1 MIEKIQTNSVRVDGI
16 LPPNDLKPK
25 EPSSALEVK
34 SKKHKGMLPGDAIR
48 LNYLEK
54 GEESLLKEKV
64 RTLLTEIKTAVKKSG
79 FDPRVTN
86 ILMLYIAFAQN
97 QMDQNDKLEAGWMDQ
112 QHVQNL
118 LLEDSA
124 REQKKVANESTQG
137 RHANLGAIIG
147 FTLLAILGF
156 ALLFTGVGSAA
167 GAGLLAGEGA
177 ATTGFLATEGALATA
192 STFTLGAAGSLAGT
206 SVSLGFAIP
215 AMNNPEGAGLGPVT
229 QEGPDQAKLTQISIL
244 NSFWNLLAQKANQ
257 NIQTGTQLN
266 IVNASSSNTQ
276 QGQQAS
282 QIISEWG
289 QMSRFQIAR

>member
-1 MIEKIQTNSVRVDGI
+1 MIEKIQTNSIRMGET
-16 LPPNDLKPK
+16 LPPNDLNPK
-25 EPSSALEVK
+25 ESSSVSEVK
-34 SKKHKGMLPGDAIR
+34 NKKHKGMLPADTIR

-54 GEESLLKEKV
+54 GEEALLKEKV

-86 ILMLYIAFAQN
+86 ILMLYIAFAQS

-124 REQKKVANESTQG
+124 KEQKKVANESTQG
-137 RHANLGAIIG
+137 RHANIGAIIG
-147 FTLLAILGF
+147 FSLLAVLGF
-156 ALLFTGVGSAA
+156 ALLFTGVGTAA
-167 GAGLLAGEGA
+167 GAGLLAAEGTA
-177 ATTGFLATEGALATA
+177 ATGFLATEGALATA
-192 STFTLGAAGSLAGT
+192 STFALGGTGALAGT
-206 SVSLGFAIP
+206 GVSLGFAVP
-215 AMNNPEGAGLGPVT
+215 AMNNPEGTGLGPVT
-229 QEGPDQAKLTQISIL
+229 QEGPDQAKLAQISIL

-266 IVNASSSNTQ
+266 IVNTSSSNTQ

-282 QIISEWG
+282 QVISEWG
-289 QMSRFQIAR
+289 QMSRFQVAR

>member
-16 LPPNDLKPK
+16 LPSNDVKPK
-25 EPSSALEVK
+25 DSSLVSEVK
-34 SKKHKGMLPGDAIR
+34 NKKHKGMLPTEAIR

-64 RTLLTEIKTAVKKSG
+64 RSVLTEIKTAIKKSG
-79 FDPRVTN
+79 FDPQGTN
-86 ILMLYIAFAQN
+86 ILMLYIAFAQS
-97 QMDQNDKLEAGWMDQ
+97 QMDQNDKLEASWEGQ

-124 REQKKVANESTQG
+124 TEQKKIANESTQG
-137 RHANLGAIIG
+137 SHISIWK
-147 FTLLAILGF
+147 AILIGIAVIAVCAIVGF
-156 ALLFTGVGSAA
+156 FTGGIGIGIAA
-167 GAGLLAGEGA
+167 GVAIAAIGVGAPAGVA
-177 ATTGFLATEGALATA
+177 A
-192 STFTLGAAGSLAGT
+192 SNPNAAGVG
-206 SVSLGFAIP
+206 G
-215 AMNNPEGAGLGPVT
+215 VT
-229 QEGPDQAKLTQISIL
+229 ENGPDQGKLIQIGIL
-244 NSFWNLLAQKANQ
+244 NNFWNLLAQKANQ

-266 IVNASSSNTQ
+266 IVNTSSSNTQ

>member
-1 MIEKIQTNSVRVDGI
+1 MIKKVQTNSVGVDRI
-16 LPPNDLKPK
+16 LPSNGLKPK
-25 EPSSALEVK
+25 DSSSVSEIK
-34 SKKHKGMLPGDAIR
+34 NKKHKGMLPADAIK

-54 GEESLLKEKV
+54 GEEFLLKEKV
-64 RTLLTEIKTAVKKSG
+64 RTLLAEIKTAVKKSG

-86 ILMLYIAFAQN
+86 ILMLYVAFAQS

-124 REQKKVANESTQG
+124 KEQKKVANESTQG
-137 RHANLGAIIG
+137 RHANIGAIIG
-147 FTLLAILGF
+147 FALLAIVGF
-156 ALLFTGVGSAA
+156 ALLFTGIGTAA
-167 GAGLLAGEGA
+167 GAGLLAAEGA
-177 ATTGFLATEGALATA
+177 ATTGLLATEGAIATA
-192 STFTLGAAGSLAGT
+192 SGYTLAGAGAFAGT
-206 SVSLGFAIP
+206 GVSLGFAVP
-215 AMNNPEGAGLGPVT
+215 AMNNPEGSGLGPVT

-289 QMSRFQIAR
+289 QMSRFQVAR

>member
-1 MIEKIQTNSVRVDGI
+1 MIGKIQTNHVRVDSI
-16 LPPNDLKPK
+16 LPFN
-25 EPSSALEVK
+25 ESSSKDSSVISEGLP
-34 SKKHKGMLPGDAIR
+34 KKHKGMLPADAAR
-48 LNYLEK
+48 LNLEK
-54 GEESLLKEKV
+54 TEETLLKEKV
-64 RTLLTEIKTAVKKSG
+64 KALLNEMKTAVEKSG

-124 REQKKVANESTQG
+124 KEQKKIANESTQG
-137 RHANLGAIIG
+137 RHANIGAVIG
-147 FTLLAILGF
+147 FAVLAIVGI
-156 ALLFTGVGSAA
+156 ALLFTGVGTAA
-167 GAGLLAGEGA
+167 GAGILAAEGGAIATAAA
-177 ATTGFLATEGALATA
+177 ATSAYAFVGAGALV
-192 STFTLGAAGSLAGT
+192 GT
-206 SVSLGFAIP
+206 GVSLGFAIP

-229 QEGPDQAKLTQISIL
+229 QEGPDQAKLTRIGIL
-244 NSFWNLLAQKANQ
+244 NGFYNMLAQKANQ

-266 IVNASSSNTQ
+266 IVNTSSSNTQ

-289 QMSRFQIAR
+289 QMTRFQVAR

>member
-16 LPPNDLKPK
+16 LPSNDVKPK
-25 EPSSALEVK
+25 DSAIVSEVK
-34 SKKHKGMLPGDAIR
+34 NKKHKGMLPTDAIR
-48 LNYLEK
+48 LNYVEK
-54 GEESLLKEKV
+54 GEETLLKEKV
-64 RTLLTEIKTAVKKSG
+64 RAILAELKTAIGKSG

-124 REQKKVANESTQG
+124 KEQKKVANESTQG
-137 RHANLGAIIG
+137 RHVSLWK
-147 FTLLAILGF
+147 AILIGIGVIAICALVGF
-156 ALLFTGVGSAA
+156 FTAGIGVGVAA
-167 GAGLLAGEGA
+167 GAAIAAVSVGAPAGVASSNPNA
-177 ATTGFLATEGALATA
+177 AGIGALTD
-192 STFTLGAAGSLAGT
+192 
-206 SVSLGFAIP
+206 
-215 AMNNPEGAGLGPVT
+215 
-229 QEGPDQAKLTQISIL
+229 QGPDQAKLTQISIL

-266 IVNASSSNTQ
+266 IVNTSSSNTQ

-289 QMSRFQIAR
+289 QMSRFQVAR

>member
-1 MIEKIQTNSVRVDGI
+1 MIEKIPINSIQADGI
-16 LPPNDLKPK
+16 LPSNELKTK
-25 EPSSALEVK
+25 SSSIISEVK
-34 SKKHKGMLPGDAIR
+34 NKKRKGMLPAEAIR

-54 GEESLLKEKV
+54 GAESLLKERVSVILSEMK
-64 RTLLTEIKTAVKKSG
+64 TTIKTSG
-79 FDPRVTN
+79 FNPRLTN
-86 ILMLYIAFAQN
+86 ILMLYIAFAQS

-124 REQKKVANESTQG
+124 KEQKKIANESTQG
-137 RHANLGAIIG
+137 RHANIGVIIG
-147 FTLLAILGF
+147 FALLAIVGF
-156 ALLFTGVGSAA
+156 ALLFTGIGTAA
-167 GAGLLAGEGA
+167 GAGLLATEGA
-177 ATTGFLATEGALATA
+177 AATGLLATEGAIATA
-192 STFTLGAAGSLAGT
+192 SGYTLAGAGAFIGIG
-206 SVSLGFAIP
+206 VSLGIAIP
-215 AMNNPEGAGLGPVT
+215 AMNNPEGAGLGFVT
-229 QEGPDQAKLTQISIL
+229 QEGPDQGKLARISIL

>member
-1 MIEKIQTNSVRVDGI
+1 MIEKIQTNSVRMDGI
-16 LPPNDLKPK
+16 LPSNDVKPK
-25 EPSSALEVK
+25 DSSSASEVK
-34 SKKHKGMLPGDAIR
+34 NKKHKGMLPTDAIR
-48 LNYLEK
+48 LNYVEK

-64 RTLLTEIKTAVKKSG
+64 KSILTEIKTAIKKSG
-79 FDPRVTN
+79 FDPQVTN
-86 ILMLYIAFAQN
+86 ILMLYIAFAQS

-124 REQKKVANESTQG
+124 KEQKKIANESTEG
-137 RHANLGAIIG
+137 KHVSIWK
-147 FTLLAILGF
+147 
-156 ALLFTGVGSAA
+156 ALLIGIAVIAVCAIVGFFTGGLGIGVAA
-167 GAGLLAGEGA
+167 GIAIAAVSVGAPAGV
-177 ATTGFLATEGALATA
+177 A
-192 STFTLGAAGSLAGT
+192 SSNPNAAGVDPLT
-206 SVSLGFAIP
+206 DK
-215 AMNNPEGAGLGPVT
+215 
-229 QEGPDQAKLTQISIL
+229 GPDQAKLTQIGIL

-289 QMSRFQIAR
+289 QMSRFQVAR

>member
-1 MIEKIQTNSVRVDGI
+1 MIEKIQTNSVRMNEI
-16 LPPNDLKPK
+16 LPPNDLNSK
-25 EPSSALEVK
+25 ESSSVSEIK
-34 SKKHKGMLPGDAIR
+34 NKKHKGMLPADAIR
-48 LNYLEK
+48 LNYVEK

-64 RTLLTEIKTAVKKSG
+64 RAILTEVKTAIKKSG

-124 REQKKVANESTQG
+124 KEQKKVANESTQG
-137 RHANLGAIIG
+137 RHISIWK
-147 FTLLAILGF
+147 AILIGIAVIAVCAIVGF
-156 ALLFTGVGSAA
+156 FTAGIGIGVAAGVAVAAIGVGAPSFVANSNPNAA
-167 GAGLLAGEGA
+167 GVSGV
-177 ATTGFLATEGALATA
+177 TE
-192 STFTLGAAGSLAGT
+192 
-206 SVSLGFAIP
+206 
-215 AMNNPEGAGLGPVT
+215 N
-229 QEGPDQAKLTQISIL
+229 GPDQGKLTQIGIL

-266 IVNASSSNTQ
+266 IVNTSSSNTQ

-282 QIISEWG
+282 QVISEWG
-289 QMSRFQIAR
+289 QMSRFQVAR

>member
-16 LPPNDLKPK
+16 LPPNDLNSKN
-25 EPSSALEVK
+25 SSSVSEVK
-34 SKKHKGMLPGDAIR
+34 NKKHKGMLPADAIK

-64 RTLLTEIKTAVKKSG
+64 RGILTEIKTAVKKSG

-124 REQKKVANESTQG
+124 KEQKKVANESTQG
-137 RHANLGAIIG
+137 RHANIGAIIG
-147 FTLLAILGF
+147 FALLAIVGF
-156 ALLFTGVGSAA
+156 ALLFTGVGTAA
-167 GAGLLAGEGA
+167 GAGLLA
-177 ATTGFLATEGALATA
+177 TEGA
-192 STFTLGAAGSLAGT
+192 FAAGGAVAAASGYAVAGAGAFVGT
-206 SVSLGFAIP
+206 GVSLGFAVP
-215 AMNNPEGAGLGPVT
+215 AMNNPGGSGLGPVT
-229 QEGPDQAKLTQISIL
+229 QEGPDQGKLTQIGIL

-266 IVNASSSNTQ
+266 IVNTSSSNTQ

-289 QMSRFQIAR
+289 QMSRFQVAR

>member
-1 MIEKIQTNSVRVDGI
+1 MIEKIQTNSVRIDGI
-16 LPPNDLKPK
+16 LPSSDLKSK
-25 EPSSALEVK
+25 DSSASELRN
-34 SKKHKGMLPGDAIR
+34 KKHKGMLPTDAIR
-48 LNYLEK
+48 LNYVEK

-64 RTLLTEIKTAVKKSG
+64 KAILTEVKTAIKKSG

-124 REQKKVANESTQG
+124 KEQKKIANESTQG
-137 RHANLGAIIG
+137 RHANIGAIIG
-147 FTLLAILGF
+147 FSLLAIIGF
-156 ALLFTGVGSAA
+156 ALLFTGIGTAA
-167 GAGLLAGEGA
+167 GAGLLA
-177 ATTGFLATEGALATA
+177 TEGA
-192 STFTLGAAGSLAGT
+192 FAAGGAVAAASGTAVAGAGAFAGT
-206 SVSLGFAIP
+206 GVSLGFAVP
-215 AMNNPEGAGLGPVT
+215 AMTNPEGAGLGPVT
-229 QEGPDQAKLTQISIL
+229 QEGPDQAKLAKISIL

-266 IVNASSSNTQ
+266 IVNTSSSNTQ

-289 QMSRFQIAR
+289 QMSRFQVAR